1 MVATSMTGA
10 RPGRHTFYVGM
21 AGLFVVMAFGGFIP
35 TYWARISAPG
45 FHANPIVHIH
55 GALFFAWTLYFFAQ
69 TALVALGRTPDHR
82 SWGLGGISLGTLMA
96 VSIVLATINS
106 MVTGQAAGFGT
117 QAREFAIVPL
127 GALPLF
133 VGFFAAAIANVKR
146 PETHKRWM
154 LMTMIPLMHAAM
166 FRLYQVY
173 FAPPGPPGP
182 PAAAHQVPPGLFVD
196 LLIVAAMA
204 HDWRM
209 RGRPHR
215 VYWICLPLAVGEQ
228 LISTAVATS
237 PAWLSFAAWM
247 QSLAG

>member
-1 MVATSMTGA
+1 MVATSMTGT
-10 RPGRHTFYVGM
+10 RPGPHAFYVGM
-21 AGLFVVMAFGGFIP
+21 AGLFVVMAFGGFVP

-55 GALFFAWTLYFFAQ
+55 GALFFIWTLYFFAQ

-82 SWGLGGISLGTLMA
+82 SWGLAGISLGTLMA

-106 MVTGQAAGFGT
+106 MVSGQAAGFAVEG
-117 QAREFAIVPL
+117 REFAIVPL

-146 PETHKRWM
+146 PETHKRYM

-173 FAPPGPPGP
+173 FAPAGPPGP
-182 PAAAHQVPPGLFVD
+182 PAASHQVPPGLFVD

-204 HDWRM
+204 YDWRT

-228 LISTAVATS
+228 LISTSVAGS
-237 PAWLSFAAWM
+237 QAWLSFAAWV

>member
-1 MVATSMTGA
+1 MVAISKGRA
-10 RPGRHTFYVGM
+10 AAGRHGFYLGM
-21 AGLFVVMAFGGFIP
+21 AGLFVVMAFGGFVP
-35 TYWARISAPG
+35 TYWARIAAPD

-69 TALVALGRTPDHR
+69 TALVATGRTPSHR
-82 SWGLGGISLGTLMA
+82 GWGLAGISLGTLMA

-106 MVTGQAAGFGT
+106 MVGGQAAGFGT

-127 GALPLF
+127 AALVLF

-182 PAAAHQVPPGLFVD
+182 PPAERQVPPGLFVD

-204 HDWRM
+204 YDWRTL
-209 RGRPHR
+209 GRPHR
-215 VYWICLPLAVGEQ
+215 VYWIGLALSVGEQ
-228 LISTAVATS
+228 LISTAVAPTQ
-237 PAWLSFAAWM
+237 AWLSFAGWV